1 MAADDCRP
9 ESVGGEHPSTESA
22 AYAGRLARLETRW
35 IRRVFDVQAPYR
47 WNIRRLDLAFTLD
60 VGCGLG
66 RNLAHLGGHGVGI
79 DHNAQAVAMVRER
92 GLTAFTPDEFF
103 ASPYAVPGRFDSLLA
118 AHVLEHLARDDAI
131 ALVKR
136 YLPFVRRRGSVVLIC
151 PQEAGY
157 RSDAT
162 HVTYLDGAALRQ
174 IADACGL
181 HVVRTR
187 SFPFPR
193 AAGRLFAYNETVLL
207 AERPA

>member
-1 MAADDCRP
+1 MATDDRRP
-9 ESVGGEHPSTESA
+9 GSDAGEPPPTESA
-22 AYAGRLARLETRW
+22 AYAGRLARLENRW

-47 WNIRRLDLAFTLD
+47 WNIRRLDLGFTLD

-79 DHNAQAVAMVRER
+79 DHNAHSVAMVRER
-92 GLTAFTPDEFF
+92 GLTAFTPDEFL
-103 ASPYAVPGRFDSLLA
+103 ASPYAVPGRFDSLLS
-118 AHVLEHLARDDAI
+118 AHVLEHLARADAI
-131 ALVKR
+131 ALVAR
-136 YLPFVRRRGSVVLIC
+136 YLPFVRHAGRVVLIC

-162 HVTYLDGAALRQ
+162 HVTYLDGPALHQVAA
-174 IADACGL
+174 ACGL
-181 HVVRTR
+181 RVVRTR

-193 AAGRLFAYNETVLL
+193 AAGRVFTYNETVLV